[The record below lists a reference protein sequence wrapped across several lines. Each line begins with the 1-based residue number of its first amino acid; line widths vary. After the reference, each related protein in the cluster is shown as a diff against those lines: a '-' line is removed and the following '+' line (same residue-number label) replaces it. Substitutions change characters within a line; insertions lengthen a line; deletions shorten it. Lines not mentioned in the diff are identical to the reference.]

1 MDSAHI
7 VPCFISGLDMTY
19 GAWEEM
25 ETMYTVLCNSLES
38 SQHLAGQELVP
49 RGLENTGEAL

>member
-1 MDSAHI
+1 M
-7 VPCFISGLDMTY
+7 PCFISGLDMTY

-25 ETMYTVLCNSLES
+25 ETMYTVLCNSLEP